1 MPPTA
6 SPSLVGRRVDGRYQ
20 VLHHL
25 ADGGM
30 GSVYVA
36 LDERLD
42 RHVALKIMRPD
53 LARDE
58 AFVERFRREALSA
71 ARLSHPNI
79 VAVTDQGQDEQYVFI
94 AMELVEGTTL
104 RELLRASAPLSA
116 RRTLDIAGGILAAIA
131 VAHRAGIVHR
141 DIKPENVLLRDDGT
155 VKVVDFGLARAV
167 TTHTFS
173 TDASVM
179 FGTAAYLAPE
189 QVETGTASERSDVYT
204 VGLLVYEMLTGAK
217 AFPGDSPI
225 HVAYQH
231 VHGTVPRAGAV
242 VPTVPPVLDEFIA
255 HATATDPDERPADA
269 AEMLE
274 HLQAAQRSLSPDQLD
289 ALPAASSDG
298 SDPQVAHTSRLG
310 TDSTHALGRY
320 DGSPA
325 TLSGTSRRRS
335 ARPFVLAVV
344 GALVLALIVAGGWLF
359 TAGPLGEEKVPDVV
373 GRQQGAALAALHA
386 HHLGSAVREVYSESV
401 PKGAV
406 VASEPGAGAQ
416 VRRIGS
422 VTLQVSR
429 GPERHEVPTLVGNT
443 QAQAQAA
450 LTAAHL
456 ALGTVGDGYSET
468 VPAGRVISSNPAAG
482 ASLKRGTQVALVVSK
497 GREPIAIPNVVG
509 VSGSDATS
517 TLNGLGFTVQQG
529 TQQFSDTVAQGD
541 VISQTPSTGTGY
553 RGDSVSLVISKG
565 PELITVPDVTGQTS
579 QKAKAALEALG
590 LKVTI
595 NRFFGGLFN
604 DVRASDPSPGTRV
617 RKGSTVTLSVV

>member
-1 MPPTA
+1 M
-6 SPSLVGRRVDGRYQ
+6 
-20 VLHHL
+20 LHHL

-58 AFVERFRREALSA
+58 AFVERFRREARSA

-79 VAVTDQGQDEQYVFI
+79 VAVTDQGQDDQYVFI

-116 RRTLDIAGGILAAIA
+116 RRALDIASGILAAIA

-173 TDASVM
+173 ADASVM

-231 VHGTVPRAGAV
+231 VHGTVPRASATV
-242 VPTVPPVLDEFIA
+242 STVPPVLDEFIA

-274 HLQAAQRSLSPDQLD
+274 HLQAVQRSLRPDQLD
-289 ALPAASSDG
+289 AQPAEDAGRSDA
-298 SDPQVAHTSRLG
+298 QVAHTSRLG

-325 TLSGTSRRRS
+325 RARRR
-335 ARPFVLAVV
+335 RPVLMAVV
-344 GALVLALIVAGGWLF
+344 GALVLALVVAGGWLF

-373 GRQQGAALAALHA
+373 GRQQGAALTALHA
-386 HHLGSAVREVYSESV
+386 RHLDSAVREVYSENV

-406 VASEPGAGAQ
+406 VASDPGAGAQ

-429 GPERHEVPTLVGNT
+429 GPERHQVPTLAGT
-443 QAQAQAA
+443 TRAQAQTALRAA
-450 LTAAHL
+450 GLT
-456 ALGTVGDGYSET
+456 LGAVTNTYSES
-468 VPAGRVISSNPAAG
+468 VPTGRVVSSGPSAG
-482 ASLKRGTQVALVVSK
+482 ASLKRGTQVAVVVSK
-497 GREPIAIPNVVG
+497 GRQPIEVPTVVG
-509 VSGSDATS
+509 TSGSAATS
-517 TLNGLGFTVQQG
+517 TLNGLGFTVKQA

-541 VISQTPSTGTGY
+541 VISQTPSTGTGF
-553 RGDSVSLVISKG
+553 RGDSVTLVISKG
-565 PELITVPDVTGQTS
+565 PEMVTVPDVTGQTS

-590 LKVTI
+590 LKVKVD
-595 NRFFGGLFN
+595 RFFGGLFN
-604 DVRASDPSPGTRV
+604 DVRATDPSPGTSV

>member
-1 MPPTA
+1 MSPTA

-58 AFVERFRREALSA
+58 AFVERFRREARSA

-104 RELLRASAPLSA
+104 RELLRVSAPLPA
-116 RRTLDIAGGILAAIA
+116 RRTLDIASGILAAIA

-231 VHGTVPRAGAV
+231 VHGTVPRASGV

-255 HATATDPDERPADA
+255 HATATDPEERPADA
-269 AEMLE
+269 AEMLD
-274 HLQAAQRSLSPDQLD
+274 HLQAVQRSLRPDQLD
-289 ALPAASSDG
+289 ALPPASAGGPDG
-298 SDPQVAHTSRLG
+298 QVAHTSRLG
-310 TDSTHALGRY
+310 TDSTHQLGRY
-320 DGSPA
+320 DGAPVRA
-325 TLSGTSRRRS
+325 RRR
-335 ARPFVLAVV
+335 RPVLLAVIGV
-344 GALVLALIVAGGWLF
+344 LVLALVAAGGWLF
-359 TAGPLGEEKVPDVV
+359 TAGPLGEEKMPDVV
-373 GRQQGAALAALHA
+373 GRQQGAALSALHA
-386 HHLGSAVREVYSESV
+386 RHLDSAVREVYSETV
-401 PKGAV
+401 PKGSV
-406 VASEPGAGAQ
+406 VASRPGPGAQ
-416 VRRIGS
+416 VRRIDS

-429 GPERHEVPTLVGNT
+429 GPERHTVPTLAGNT
-443 QAQAQAA
+443 RAQAQAA
-450 LTAAHL
+450 LTGARL
-456 ALGTVGDGYSET
+456 TLGAVTDAYSET
-468 VPAGRVISSNPAAG
+468 VAAGRVISSAPAAG
-482 ASLKRGTQVALVVSK
+482 ASLKRDTRVGLVLSK
-497 GREPIAIPNVVG
+497 GRQPITIPNVVG
-509 VSGSDATS
+509 TSDSAATS
-517 TLNGLGFTVQQG
+517 TLNGLGFTAQEG

-541 VISQTPSTGTGY
+541 VISQTPSSGTGY
-553 RGDSVSLVISKG
+553 RGDGVTLVISKG
-565 PELITVPDVTGQTS
+565 PELVTIPDVTGQTS
-579 QKAKAALEALG
+579 QKAKATLEALG
-590 LKVTI
+590 LKVQI
-595 NRFFGGLFN
+595 DRFFGGLFN
-604 DVRASDPSPGTRV
+604 DVRATDPSPGAQV